1 MTSKFSLFSYLLP
14 FLHPTVAGED
24 YEGVADVPLAF
35 IRGQRRSCHTVTI
48 IQDDNCE
55 IDENEMDLE
64 DFFSN
69 LEYASGIM
77 PIRITRPRT
86 RVIID
91 DTNEP
96 ECGK

>member
-1 MTSKFSLFSYLLP
+1 MY
-14 FLHPTVAGED
+14 PTVAGED
-24 YEGVADVPLAF
+24 YVGIVDEPLVF
-35 IRGQRRSCHTVTI
+35 TRGQRSACHRVTI
-48 IQDDNCE
+48 LQDDICE
-55 IDENEMDLE
+55 INQT

-69 LEYASGIM
+69 LEYVNGTM
-77 PIRITRPRT
+77 PIIINPPRT